1 MGGSALGKA
10 VGASG
15 LLSAMDNL
23 IRDMVDGLSLTTV
36 VFVLSAIVLVVSTF
50 ISHTIASILLCK
62 IAAEVGEKLPEP
74 HRNLL
79 VFLTALLCSTGMGMP
94 VSGFP
99 NQTACVLCYRAT
111 SRIEGLFF

>member
-10 VGASG
+10 VEASG
-15 LLSAMDNL
+15 LLEAMDSV
-23 IRDMVDGLSLTTV
+23 IRDIVDGLSLTTV

-62 IAAEVGEKLPEP
+62 IAAEVGDKLPEP

-79 VFLTALLCSTGMGMP
+79 VFLTGLLCSTGMGMP

-99 NQTACVLCYRAT
+99 NQTAYVFLLLLDPKLTC
-111 SRIEGLFF
+111 

>member
-15 LLSAMDNL
+15 LLEAMDNV

-62 IAAEVGEKLPEP
+62 IAAEVGQKLPVP

-79 VFLTALLCSTGMGMP
+79 VFLTGLLCSTGMGMP

-99 NQTACVLCYRAT
+99 NQTAYVFYLLHSKVTC
-111 SRIEGLFF
+111 